1 MKIGPILGKKCPRC
15 EKVGMFSGWFRM
27 HETCHEC
34 GFKYEREEGYF
45 TGAVMF
51 SSIFTTFLITPIWF
65 WVMLEGYSFWYIFL
79 AALIPSIIISPL
91 VFQYSRVVWLYM
103 DFKIFHPE

>member
-45 TGAVMF
+45 TDA
-51 SSIFTTFLITPIWF
+51 
-65 WVMLEGYSFWYIFL
+65 FWYIYL